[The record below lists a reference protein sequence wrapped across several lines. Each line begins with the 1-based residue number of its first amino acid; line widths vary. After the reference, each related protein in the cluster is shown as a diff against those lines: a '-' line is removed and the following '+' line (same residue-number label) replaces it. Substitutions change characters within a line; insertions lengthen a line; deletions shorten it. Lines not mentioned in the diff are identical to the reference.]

1 MSAGAAAVG
10 LRLRQE
16 RLKRGWSQE
25 GLSRGICAASY
36 LSKIEQGRVQAAPE
50 LLALLMKRLDLPW
63 YGENL
68 PELEG
73 LVERR
78 YAQLLDGEQEAFQDS
93 RAAFSQALETILSSP
108 LAADG
113 RVLEAVV
120 RGAGCPVTVKFRL
133 GWDKGS
139 INCVEF
145 AQAMEAGKYP
155 PYKASG
161 MAYIAF
167 AQQEKPLFRL
177 LFMRDR
183 SHEDASP
190 RLGDDVEPLLDLI
203 QQAAGISRES
213 ARMFHLE
220 MWIYV
225 HGIAAMAA
233 TSFLDWDTELISA
246 SLTDAYR
253 GLLARFKEKEA
264 QE

>member
-1 MSAGAAAVG
+1 MPPKVKVTKEEIIAAA
-10 LRLRQE
+10 LEILRQKGME
-16 RLKRGWSQE
+16 AVNARAV
-25 GLSRGICAASY
+25 AAALGCSTQPIFSNY
-36 LSKIEQGRVQAAPE
+36 SSMGALQHDVLAAGYAEYNRWIEQQMKEGR
-50 LLALLMKRLDLPW
+50 
-63 YGENL
+63 
-68 PELEG
+68 
-73 LVERR
+73 
-78 YAQLLDGEQEAFQDS
+78 
-93 RAAFSQALETILSSP
+93 
-108 LAADG
+108 
-113 RVLEAVV
+113 
-120 RGAGCPVTVKFRL
+120 
-133 GWDKGS
+133 
-139 INCVEF
+139 
-145 AQAMEAGKYP
+145 YP

>member
-1 MSAGAAAVG
+1 MPPKVKVTKEEIIAAA
-10 LRLRQE
+10 LEILRQKGME
-16 RLKRGWSQE
+16 AVNARAV
-25 GLSRGICAASY
+25 AAALGCSTQPIFSNY
-36 LSKIEQGRVQAAPE
+36 SSMGALQHDVLAAGYAEYNRWIEQQMKEGR
-50 LLALLMKRLDLPW
+50 
-63 YGENL
+63 
-68 PELEG
+68 
-73 LVERR
+73 
-78 YAQLLDGEQEAFQDS
+78 
-93 RAAFSQALETILSSP
+93 
-108 LAADG
+108 
-113 RVLEAVV
+113 
-120 RGAGCPVTVKFRL
+120 
-133 GWDKGS
+133 
-139 INCVEF
+139 
-145 AQAMEAGKYP
+145 YP

-183 SHEDASP
+183 SHEDASA